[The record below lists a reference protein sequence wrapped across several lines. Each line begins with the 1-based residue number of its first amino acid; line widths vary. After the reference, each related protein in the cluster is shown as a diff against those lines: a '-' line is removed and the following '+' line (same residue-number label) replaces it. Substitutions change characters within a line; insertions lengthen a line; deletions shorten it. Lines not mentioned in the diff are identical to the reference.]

1 MDEVFLSRDAP
12 VFLAR
17 NSKGLKA
24 SGMRV
29 MMKLISQIELGN
41 RVVVNLADIERD
53 LEMSSRVVRAAVD
66 KLLELGII
74 AKRAEAY
81 QFNPA
86 LAWKGDLEDQP
97 EALEYW
103 NRRELIKL
111 VPELP
116 AAAHKPK
123 SKATKKKLGEEK

>member
-29 MMKLISQIELGN
+29 MMKLISRLEPGN
-41 RVVVNLADIERD
+41 RVVIDLAGIERD

-66 KLLELGII
+66 KLLELRII
-74 AKRAEAY
+74 AERAGAY

-86 LAWKGDLEDQP
+86 LAWRGDLEDQP

-103 NRRELIKL
+103 NRRERIKP

-116 AAAHKPK
+116 AAAREPK
-123 SKATKKKLGEEK
+123 RKVANKKSSEEK